1 MPVLL
6 AINDEAAIM
15 MNYIILHIIYAP
27 ILFIQVILF
36 FLWNLLLYPIVYVKM
51 FLHKLTLAF
60 TYSRTYRDER
70 NNKFLYAIAW
80 IVTGPVLLF
89 INIFRDIIIF
99 CVHCYQTDL
108 DTNYFELK
116 SDHYISNEI
125 LEKCTDVLKNYEAE
139 GNRIVELSNA
149 ICDVRSQINVHKV
162 IYTKIFGQP
171 PKGENPDDY
180 TPKKCQDILQAFN
193 IFKKMLVNNC
203 SRIDNFDEIV
213 KNLIDDPKVN
223 IEVKQTSIEV
233 IDVTSILSF
242 IKNILTIRVLH
253 KVMISE
259 QYDLFSEALEKRN
272 VLLKE
277 LESLYGTYKI
287 DETILANRVLQQL
300 ELYMTRSIAFCNT
313 KRVFEALEFSPK
325 NHMFL
330 THQNAKKYE
339 KVNETKSRASKGSFR
354 GNFYAIIL

>member
-1 MPVLL
+1 
-6 AINDEAAIM
+6 
-15 MNYIILHIIYAP
+15 
-27 ILFIQVILF
+27 
-36 FLWNLLLYPIVYVKM
+36 
-51 FLHKLTLAF
+51 
-60 TYSRTYRDER
+60 
-70 NNKFLYAIAW
+70 
-80 IVTGPVLLF
+80 
-89 INIFRDIIIF
+89 
-99 CVHCYQTDL
+99 
-108 DTNYFELK
+108 
-116 SDHYISNEI
+116 
-125 LEKCTDVLKNYEAE
+125 
-139 GNRIVELSNA
+139 
-149 ICDVRSQINVHKV
+149 
-162 IYTKIFGQP
+162 
-171 PKGENPDDY
+171 
-180 TPKKCQDILQAFN
+180 
-193 IFKKMLVNNC
+193 MLVNNC

-354 GNFYAIIL
+354 GNFCAIIL